1 VTLPDQAVSA
11 QPASKQGTSTSQ
23 ASGSEGRPGVFLMI
37 NSFETGGSERQF
49 AALAGSLDPESFRLN
64 LGCVMQ
70 KGSFLEGFGDVP
82 TFGLGGSLYRW
93 QSIKARLRLAR
104 HLRDRD
110 VQIAHSFDF
119 YTNLTLIP
127 AARLAGVPV
136 VIGSQR
142 QLGDL
147 LTRAQTRVQ
156 TEMFRWCDAVVCNS
170 RAAADLLVAGG
181 LPATKTFVIG
191 NGLPPLAFAQ
201 AEPAL
206 PRISGR
212 VRIGMVARMNT
223 SSKNHKIFIQTAS
236 SLCSQYPEL
245 DFVLVGDGPLRG
257 ELEREADSLGCK
269 NRVSFLGDRRD
280 IPAVL
285 ASLDVSVLPS
295 ASESL
300 SNVIL
305 ESMAAGVPVI
315 ANRVGGNIEL
325 LGDDRGVLIQPNDKD
340 ALAQAVGSLVR
351 EPGRRLEIGRR
362 AREFA
367 RANFS
372 LENMRIRH
380 EQLYLDLLR
389 RKKWHSKP
397 TVTESSQHAG
407 RVS

>member
-1 VTLPDQAVSA
+1 
-11 QPASKQGTSTSQ
+11 
-23 ASGSEGRPGVFLMI
+23 MI

-49 AALAGSLDPESFRLN
+49 AALARSLDPESFRLH

-82 TFGLGGSLYRW
+82 TFGLGGSLYKW
-93 QSIKARLRLAR
+93 QSIMARLRLAR
-104 HLRDRD
+104 HLRDQD

-127 AARLAGVPV
+127 AARLARVPV
-136 VIGSQR
+136 VIASQR

-147 LTRAQTRVQ
+147 LTSGQSRVQ
-156 TEMFRWCDAVVCNS
+156 TAMFRWCDAVVCNS
-170 RAAADLLVAGG
+170 RAAADLLIARG
-181 LPATKTFVIG
+181 LPASKTVVIG
-191 NGLPPLAFAQ
+191 NGLPASAFAQ
-201 AEPAL
+201 AQPAL

-212 VRIGMVARMNT
+212 MRVGMIARMNT
-223 SSKNHKIFIQTAS
+223 YSKNHRIFIQVAS

-245 DFVLVGDGPLRG
+245 DFVLAGDGPLRG
-257 ELEREADSLGCK
+257 ELEREAESLGCK

-305 ESMAAGVPVI
+305 ESMAAGVPVV
-315 ANRVGGNIEL
+315 ANKVGGNIEL
-325 LGDDRGVLIQPNDKD
+325 LGEGRGVLIEPNDKD
-340 ALAQAVGSLVR
+340 ALAQAVISLAG
-351 EPGRRLEIGRR
+351 EAGRGLEIGRR
-362 AREFA
+362 AKEFA

-372 LENMRIRH
+372 LENMRMRH
-380 EQLYLDLLR
+380 EQLYLELLR
-389 RKKWHSKP
+389 RKKRRTEP
-397 TVTESSQHAG
+397 PIAESSLEARRG
-407 RVS
+407 S

>member
-1 VTLPDQAVSA
+1 VTLPDQAVSV
-11 QPASKQGTSTSQ
+11 QPASRQDKFTSHPSDR
-23 ASGSEGRPGVFLMI
+23 ENRPSVFLMI

-49 AALAGSLDPESFRLN
+49 AALARSLDPGSFRLQ

-82 TFGLGGSLYRW
+82 TFGLGGSLYKW

-104 HLRDRD
+104 HLRDQD

-127 AARLAGVPV
+127 AARLARVPV
-136 VIGSQR
+136 VIASQR

-147 LTRAQTRVQ
+147 LTSWQSRVQ
-156 TEMFRWCDAVVCNS
+156 TAMFRWCDAVVCNS
-170 RAAADLLVAGG
+170 RAAADLLIARG
-181 LPATKTFVIG
+181 LPASKTVVIG
-191 NGLPPLAFAQ
+191 NGLPTSAFAQ
-201 AEPAL
+201 AQPAL

-212 VRIGMVARMNT
+212 ARVGMIARMNT
-223 SSKNHKIFIQTAS
+223 YSKNHKIFIQVAS
-236 SLCSQYPEL
+236 SLCNQYPEL

-257 ELEREADSLGCK
+257 ELEREAESLGCK

-305 ESMAAGVPVI
+305 ESMAAGVPVV
-315 ANRVGGNIEL
+315 ANKVGGNIEL
-325 LGDDRGVLIQPNDKD
+325 LGDGRGVLIEPNDKG
-340 ALAQAVGSLVR
+340 ALAQAVISLVG
-351 EPGRRLEIGRR
+351 EAGRGLEIGRR
-362 AREFA
+362 AKEFA

-372 LENMRIRH
+372 LENMRMRH
-380 EQLYLDLLR
+380 EQLYLELLR
-389 RKKWHSKP
+389 RKKGRTEP
-397 TVTESSQHAG
+397 PIAESSLEARRG
-407 RVS
+407 S